1 MLSGSAAR
9 VLKAEREGFKPPK
22 RTSRFPDFES
32 GPFGH
37 SGISPKRGRG
47 LLLGSRLRS
56 AKLATIIGMS
66 NRQLDLYR
74 GNRKSPASKRKSF
87 TEGRNETSEE
97 RNQSSEEFFR
107 SSVDNQKAPP
117 RNCPI
122 SFNIDVDEPNLYH
135 ASDLGAWLDRGDGKE
150 FSCTFVLHYAIC

>member
-1 MLSGSAAR
+1 MNFSFEIESLYSPTTIDIGVKPKANYRQYLSILPIIRFRLFLGFTAK
-9 VLKAEREGFKPPK
+9 LKLYSDYPDSDGFFADFLGEVTSESLLAEREGFKPPK

-87 TEGRNETSEE
+87 TEGRNK
-97 RNQSSEEFFR
+97 SSEE
-107 SSVDNQKAPP
+107 
-117 RNCPI
+117 
-122 SFNIDVDEPNLYH
+122 
-135 ASDLGAWLDRGDGKE
+135 
-150 FSCTFVLHYAIC
+150 